1 MDYLIRMNL
10 VQFARNQFNQGAA
23 MKRTFAAIAVVLLS
37 FAIAQAADKPN
48 LAKPA
53 NKAESWRLEQHE
65 AGKGTMKFDGDAA
78 VFETTAVG
86 TESWHVQATMS
97 GLDLKEGK
105 EYEISF
111 KAKADPART
120 IHVNVMIDK
129 DDWHPIG
136 LSEDVDMTKDWKEY
150 KYTFKAEG
158 VAEEMKNRVSFMLG
172 ADKGTMSV
180 KDLVITAK

>member
-1 MDYLIRMNL
+1 
-10 VQFARNQFNQGAA
+10 
-23 MKRTFAAIAVVLLS
+23 MKHVLPALAIIAFTFSIA
-37 FAIAQAADKPN
+37 FAADKPN

-65 AGKGTMKFDGDAA
+65 GGKGTMKIDGDAA
-78 VFETTAVG
+78 VFETTAIDN
-86 TESWHVQATMS
+86 ESWHVQATMT

-150 KYTFKAEG
+150 KFTFKAEG

-180 KDLVITAK
+180 KDLAITAK